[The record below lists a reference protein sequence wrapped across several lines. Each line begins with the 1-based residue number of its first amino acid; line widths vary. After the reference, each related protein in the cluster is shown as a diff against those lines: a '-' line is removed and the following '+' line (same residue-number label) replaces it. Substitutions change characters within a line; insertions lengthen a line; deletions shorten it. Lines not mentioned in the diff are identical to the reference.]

1 MLVGMWNIG
10 RLRGNGEVYDEL
22 RKRMID
28 VCCLQ
33 EVRWRGQVSRI
44 LRIEGRRCMLW

>member
-1 MLVGMWNIG
+1 MWNIG
-10 RLRGNGEVYDEL
+10 LMSGKEEVYKYL

-33 EVRWRGQVSRI
+33 EVRLRGQGAMMVGI
-44 LRIEGRRCMLW
+44 NLRI